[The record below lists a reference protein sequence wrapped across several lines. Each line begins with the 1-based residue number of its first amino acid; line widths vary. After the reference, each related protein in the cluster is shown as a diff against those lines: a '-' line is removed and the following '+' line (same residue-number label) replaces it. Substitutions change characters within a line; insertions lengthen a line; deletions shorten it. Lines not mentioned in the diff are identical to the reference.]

1 MRMSIAIP
9 TWECH
14 GRGGEFL
21 DDLLRTIEIQSFK
34 DFEVCISDHSEN
46 DDVLNVCS
54 QFEDKFKIHYSRN
67 LEDRGNGPA
76 NTNAAMD
83 LCTGDIIKIMFQD
96 DFFYDDEALEKI
108 EKEFVESVDWLVCGS
123 NHTQDDGHN
132 FYWELYPKW
141 NDDIIGGVNTISSPS
156 VVAVRREVF
165 NQVKFDEKLVM
176 MMDCEYYYHARKL
189 FGDPV
194 YYNDVLVTNR
204 VHSNQ
209 ISSRYLNSSDPK
221 EKLSKEVNYCKQKHL
236 ETLNV

>member
-46 DDVLNVCS
+46 DDVLNICS

-96 DFFYDDEALEKI
+96 DFFYDD
-108 EKEFVESVDWLVCGS
+108 
-123 NHTQDDGHN
+123 
-132 FYWELYPKW
+132 
-141 NDDIIGGVNTISSPS
+141 
-156 VVAVRREVF
+156 
-165 NQVKFDEKLVM
+165 
-176 MMDCEYYYHARKL
+176 
-189 FGDPV
+189 
-194 YYNDVLVTNR
+194 
-204 VHSNQ
+204 
-209 ISSRYLNSSDPK
+209 
-221 EKLSKEVNYCKQKHL
+221 
-236 ETLNV
+236 